1 MQIIHTVKS
10 FQHRHFASFEKRFTF
25 VFNSSAG
32 QKNTLAPYMVKK
44 TEKSAAKNQ
53 RKCAELNYQS

>member
-1 MQIIHTVKS
+1 MQIKIHTVKS
-10 FQHRHFASFEKRFTF
+10 FQHHHFASFEKRFTF

-44 TEKSAAKNQ
+44 TEESAQ
-53 RKCAELNYQS
+53 VCRVEIMHL